1 LSYSYCPITF
11 QNTASDK
18 EIVNRVEEEMKKVVS
33 NISDSG
39 CHDNTDAAAL
49 CNQLAKKDRE
59 LTAKVNKD
67 GFIF

>member
-1 LSYSYCPITF
+1 M
-11 QNTASDK
+11 